1 MWKEKLQK
9 LIANGH
15 LRRIPAGEWS
25 ALTEEDCKALC
36 MKDLE
41 NPPLTFMT
49 ATLGQKSLLRS
60 DLAQGLL
67 PGLRSA
73 DIAALTADE
82 AEILLSISAE
92 NHWNGKRRYGEI
104 IQREQTDTETA
115 TPEQLQKIQ
124 ELIQEKFLHPLSG
137 NTLLKISRLSAKR
150 LIWKGEMN
158 RRKTCHT

>member
-9 LIANGH
+9 LISNGH
-15 LRRIPAGEWS
+15 LRRIPAGEW
-25 ALTEEDCKALC
+25 AGLTGEDCKRLCDKALR
-36 MKDLE
+36 
-41 NPPLTFMT
+41 NPPLTFMA
-49 ATLGQKSLLRS
+49 ATLKQKNLLRS
-60 DLAQGLL
+60 DLGQGLL
-67 PGLRSA
+67 PGLRSE
-73 DIAALTADE
+73 DIVTLTADE

-92 NHWNGKRRYGEI
+92 NRWNGKRRYGEI

-115 TPEQLQKIQ
+115 TPEQLQKIR

-137 NTLLKISRLSAKR
+137 NTLLKISQLSAKR

>member
-36 MKDLE
+36 MKALE

-49 ATLGQKSLLRS
+49 ATLGQKNLLRS

-67 PGLRSA
+67 PGLRSE

-92 NHWNGKRRYGEI
+92 NRWNGQRQYGEI
-104 IQREQTDTETA
+104 VQKEQADTMPATA
-115 TPEQLQKIQ
+115 EQIGRIR
-124 ELIQEKFLHPLSG
+124 ELIKAKHLHPLSG
-137 NTLLKISRLSAKR
+137 NTLLKISQLSAKR
-150 LIWKGEMN
+150 LIWKGEMK

>member
-1 MWKEKLQK
+1 MWKEKLRK

-25 ALTEEDCKALC
+25 ALTEDDCNRLCGMALQ
-36 MKDLE
+36 
-41 NPPLTFMT
+41 NPPLTFMA
-49 ATLGQKSLLRS
+49 ATLKQKNLIRS
-60 DLAQGLL
+60 DLVQGLL
-67 PGLRSA
+67 PGLRSE
-73 DIAALTADE
+73 DIADLTFDD
-82 AEILLSISAE
+82 AEILLSISGE
-92 NHWNGKRRYGEI
+92 NRWNGKRRYGEI

-115 TPEQLQKIQ
+115 TPEQLQKIR